1 MHKNVTYNC
10 RVAFLNG
17 KILLIRPK
25 MAMCDDGNYRETRWF
40 TAWTKKR
47 ETEEFYLP
55 RIIQAITY
63 QTKVPFGDAVL
74 ALQVRVVVHKSIQT
88 YPRQRTLLVGY
99 RNWIWNLWGAM
110 ESIEFSYWYEFRWS
124 RDFCQWFWILH
135 GTEESIRFCGIGKD
149 LSISSF
155 VVCSKRV
162 NFHWIFAK
170 IPFGLEPR
178 LCTWCTIHCPKR
190 SIN

>member
-1 MHKNVTYNC
+1 
-10 RVAFLNG
+10 
-17 KILLIRPK
+17 
-25 MAMCDDGNYRETRWF
+25 MCDDGNYRETRWF

-99 RNWIWNLWGAM
+99 RNWI
-110 ESIEFSYWYEFRWS
+110 
-124 RDFCQWFWILH
+124 
-135 GTEESIRFCGIGKD
+135 
-149 LSISSF
+149 
-155 VVCSKRV
+155 
-162 NFHWIFAK
+162 
-170 IPFGLEPR
+170 
-178 LCTWCTIHCPKR
+178 
-190 SIN
+190 